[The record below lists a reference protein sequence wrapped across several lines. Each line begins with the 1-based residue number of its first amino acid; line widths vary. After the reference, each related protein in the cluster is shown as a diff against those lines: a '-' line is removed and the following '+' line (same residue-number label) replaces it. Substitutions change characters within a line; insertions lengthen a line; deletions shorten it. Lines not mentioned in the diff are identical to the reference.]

1 MSSTTRNFGN
11 SRRLEAP
18 QVSSMMARAG
28 LRVRLFMMVAVAA
41 VPALGVMAISQYSL
55 HQQMVVG
62 DVAGTNWYQVFAFTG
77 ELLLI
82 GGALLSLG
90 FGIAVGEQFLRQPT
104 EALLHAGKEWSEGRF
119 DVRIDVGASANT
131 EFGRIATTFN
141 TMAEAIGSQHDALRD
156 INNDLET
163 RVTARTHELSES
175 HRLLIN
181 EMAERERFETALR
194 QAQKLQAVGQLAGG
208 IAHDFNNLLTTIV
221 GALDLLRGRLAGHH
235 ETMLRLVD
243 NALQAAER
251 ASKLTNQLLTFSR
264 RRTLAPVPTD
274 MNETI
279 VALTD
284 LLSNT
289 LGRGVRI
296 ETDLAAGLWPA
307 MVDPSQIEAALLNLA
322 INARDAMPEGGTL
335 TIATCNVTADARG
348 SITEGEYVAVQV
360 TDTGIGMSEDVANL
374 AFEPFFTTKEPG
386 RGAGLGLS
394 QVHGLATQSGGD
406 ARLRSVP
413 GIGTTVSL
421 LLPRAAAQA
430 LPPAELIEP
439 SQPRNRPRARILVVD
454 DDAGVLAMAGDMLIE
469 RGFTAVLAENAER
482 ALEIL
487 QADPRFDLMLTDF
500 GMPGMNGLRL
510 IQTVSELFPN
520 MRSVL
525 MTAHAELAA
534 GEPIGQ
540 ERIIQKPF
548 NMATLDDRIT
558 RALGRPRL
566 QVIQGGAAAVG

>member
-181 EMAERERFETALR
+181 EMAERERAETALR

-394 QVHGLATQSGGD
+394 QVHGLATQSGGYAVD
-406 ARLRSVP
+406 WAR
-413 GIGTTVSL
+413 
-421 LLPRAAAQA
+421 
-430 LPPAELIEP
+430 
-439 SQPRNRPRARILVVD
+439 
-454 DDAGVLAMAGDMLIE
+454 
-469 RGFTAVLAENAER
+469 
-482 ALEIL
+482 
-487 QADPRFDLMLTDF
+487 
-500 GMPGMNGLRL
+500 
-510 IQTVSELFPN
+510 
-520 MRSVL
+520 
-525 MTAHAELAA
+525 
-534 GEPIGQ
+534 
-540 ERIIQKPF
+540 
-548 NMATLDDRIT
+548 
-558 RALGRPRL
+558 
-566 QVIQGGAAAVG
+566 

>member
-181 EMAERERFETALR
+181 EMAERERAETALR

-274 MNETI
+274 MNKTI

-335 TIATCNVTADARG
+335 TIATCNVTADARS

-374 AFEPFFTTKEPG
+374 AFEPFFTTK
-386 RGAGLGLS
+386 L
-394 QVHGLATQSGGD
+394 
-406 ARLRSVP
+406 
-413 GIGTTVSL
+413 I
-421 LLPRAAAQA
+421 
-430 LPPAELIEP
+430 ELIEP

-566 QVIQGGAAAVG
+566 QVIQGGAATVG